1 MRKCFYIFGYSQHKP
16 IKNKM
21 EILDP
26 FAMDFISTIVGIV
39 NFIALIVFFVM
50 SMKIGNITKNVQSI
64 QKMLEAQQEK
74 E

>member
-1 MRKCFYIFGYSQHKP
+1 
-16 IKNKM
+16 M

-26 FAMDFISTIVGIV
+26 LSMSFISTIVGIV

-64 QKMLEAQQEK
+64 QRMMEAQQEK